1 MASGQDLVKIA
12 QAESGTKES
21 GTNNVKYNTWFYGHE
36 VDGSNYPWCAVF
48 VSWCADKAGIT
59 TDIMP
64 KTASAGYFAH
74 YANQGHGE
82 VFTNKNPEAGDL
94 FLINYNGSDWAN
106 HVGIVASCDGSN
118 ITTIEGNSSDMV
130 RSRTL
135 SMSGLTFVHFNLDS
149 SSGMT
154 TAWTAREVPN
164 IGRDLA
170 TKAYMA
176 YQLYTDKS
184 SGGYSYLWGSNST
197 TANGGLRKY
206 KEFYCVAMGS
216 YYGPDG
222 TFIKVEF
229 DDGKTIYCVKA
240 DEKKDSETDSKHMY
254 HDYPFDRN
262 VLEFII
268 DRTVVRNND
277 EFTSALNAAGINRSA
292 RIKAI
297 WTSDSE
303 PTYGGAGS
311 TTAENEKEYHFI
323 DTNEKISIHPT
334 IFKQTPMQC
343 DRHNGGLTVLC
354 NDIDIS
360 SYVGDISWQ
369 NTKDTL
375 ATLFN
380 FSVPKAGDMKYINM
394 YKPQEGD
401 IIRYSGGTQEDF
413 RGVIIEVDDGDN
425 YVNKYVAGD
434 VGQYLNKTSDTY
446 QFTAMRADDC
456 IKKICGDLCIPI
468 VMIPELPLLITQIY
482 VDKAVSDVIADI
494 LTLCGGV
501 HNFDFVPDGIRIYNC
516 ADMVVNPQFRIS
528 SNTELKDS
536 IKYIGNVEHKTSIE
550 DRKTSVK
557 VISDTD
563 VLTTLKDENSIA
575 QFGFLQEVIKVGENE
590 DAKEVAKNK
599 LSELNNTSETYS
611 GEIIEELNSY
621 TRAGSVIAIGDEK
634 YLINS
639 SQHSIKQGVHY
650 NKLDLERL

>member
-12 QAESGTKES
+12 QAESGTKEN
-21 GTNNVKYNTWFYGHE
+21 GMNNVKYNTWFYGHE

-154 TAWTAREVPN
+154 AAWTAREVPN

-240 DEKKDSETDSKHMY
+240 DEKT
-254 HDYPFDRN
+254 
-262 VLEFII
+262 
-268 DRTVVRNND
+268 
-277 EFTSALNAAGINRSA
+277 
-292 RIKAI
+292 
-297 WTSDSE
+297 
-303 PTYGGAGS
+303 
-311 TTAENEKEYHFI
+311 ENEKEYHFI

>member
-12 QAESGTKES
+12 QAENGTKEN

-154 TAWTAREVPN
+154 AAWTAREVPN

-354 NDIDIS
+354 NDIDNRHMWGI
-360 SYVGDISWQ
+360 YRGKI
-369 NTKDTL
+369 
-375 ATLFN
+375 
-380 FSVPKAGDMKYINM
+380 PKIRL
-394 YKPQEGD
+394 Q
-401 IIRYSGGTQEDF
+401 RYSISVFQ
-413 RGVIIEVDDGDN
+413 RQVI
-425 YVNKYVAGD
+425 
-434 VGQYLNKTSDTY
+434 
-446 QFTAMRADDC
+446 
-456 IKKICGDLCIPI
+456 
-468 VMIPELPLLITQIY
+468 
-482 VDKAVSDVIADI
+482 
-494 LTLCGGV
+494 
-501 HNFDFVPDGIRIYNC
+501 
-516 ADMVVNPQFRIS
+516 
-528 SNTELKDS
+528 
-536 IKYIGNVEHKTSIE
+536 
-550 DRKTSVK
+550 
-557 VISDTD
+557 
-563 VLTTLKDENSIA
+563 
-575 QFGFLQEVIKVGENE
+575 
-590 DAKEVAKNK
+590 
-599 LSELNNTSETYS
+599 
-611 GEIIEELNSY
+611 
-621 TRAGSVIAIGDEK
+621 
-634 YLINS
+634 
-639 SQHSIKQGVHY
+639 
-650 NKLDLERL
+650 